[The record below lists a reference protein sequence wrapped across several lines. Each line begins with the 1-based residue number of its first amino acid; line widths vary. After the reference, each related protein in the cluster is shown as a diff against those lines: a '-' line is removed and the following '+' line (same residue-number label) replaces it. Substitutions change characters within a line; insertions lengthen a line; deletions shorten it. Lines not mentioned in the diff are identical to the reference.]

1 MIRDLASDLASRREW
16 LIRNEWLARGDAAS
30 PGDADWDHCAE
41 ISRDHGRTFYIAS
54 HCLPPE
60 RRKAV
65 HAVYAWCRIADDIA
79 DRSTDPARASA
90 ELDAWEQQI
99 EHPADPVAVAFAVA
113 RERYGLP
120 AHPAHDL
127 IAGIRSDLDTV
138 RFADWEE
145 LSVYCYRVAGTV
157 GLLVSPIL
165 GCADEAALP
174 RAVDLGIAMQLTNI
188 LRDVAEDGR
197 SGRLYLPLDD
207 LAAFGCD
214 PEATIAGIPTGRF
227 RDLIAF
233 EIARAR
239 EFYRSAEEGYPAL
252 SPSGR
257 LTAMAGANLY
267 GAILTR
273 IEEMDCD
280 VFAGRARVSGRR
292 KLRAVPGIA
301 ATFVRHAAPG
311 LPIPGTRP

>member
-1 MIRDLASDLASRREW
+1 MAMIRDLASRGDW

-30 PGDADWDHCAE
+30 PGDADWDLCGE
-41 ISRDHGRTFYIAS
+41 ISRSHGRTFFIAS

-79 DRSTDPARASA
+79 DHAPDPALAAA
-90 ELDAWEQQI
+90 ELDAWEREI
-99 EHPADPVAVAFAVA
+99 DAPTHPVAIAFAVA
-113 RERYGLP
+113 RARYGIPVQP
-120 AHPAHDL
+120 ARDL
-127 IAGIRSDLDTV
+127 IAGIRTDLATV
-138 RFADWEE
+138 RFAAWDD
-145 LSVYCYRVAGTV
+145 LSLYCYRVAGTV
-157 GLLVSPIL
+157 GLMVAPIL
-165 GCADEAALP
+165 GCTDEDALP
-174 RAVDLGIAMQLTNI
+174 HAVDLGRAMQLTNI

-197 SGRLYLPLDD
+197 NGRLYLPIED

-227 RDLIAF
+227 PDLIAY
-233 EIARAR
+233 EINRARAL
-239 EFYRSAEEGYPAL
+239 YRSAEEGYAAL

-273 IEEMDCD
+273 IEEMNCD

-301 ATFVRHAAPG
+301 ATFVRHAAADLPVPG
-311 LPIPGTRP
+311 ARG